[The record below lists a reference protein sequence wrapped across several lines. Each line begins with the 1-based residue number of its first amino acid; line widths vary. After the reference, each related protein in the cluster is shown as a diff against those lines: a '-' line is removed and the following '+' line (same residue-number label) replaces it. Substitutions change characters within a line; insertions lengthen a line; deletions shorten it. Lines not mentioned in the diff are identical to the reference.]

1 MVSILLAT
9 YNGSRYIKNS
19 IQSIINQ
26 TYPDWELLVGINGT
40 TDNTEE
46 IVSGFLDKRIKIYNF
61 GDDKGKS
68 KTLNKLIH
76 YAKFE
81 YIGIQ
86 DDDDIWLEDKL
97 ENQIKFINEFDVIGS
112 LINYIDENDNVIGK
126 PNLFTTHDDIVSK
139 SLNGDNQIANSSSI
153 VRKESILGVNGWSQE
168 LDGIEDYDLWLKLIR
183 QNKKFINI
191 DKVLVLHR
199 LHKQSNFNT
208 KQHDLK
214 KIL

>member
-9 YNGSRYIKNS
+9 YNGSRYIKES

-26 TYPDWELLVGINGT
+26 TYTDWELLVGINGT

-46 IVSGFLDKRIKIYNF
+46 IVSSFSDNRIKIYNF
-61 GDDKGKS
+61 GDDKGKA
-68 KTLNKLIH
+68 KTLNKLIY
-76 YAKFE
+76 YAKFD

-86 DDDDIWLEDKL
+86 DDDDIWLENKL
-97 ENQIKFINEFDVIGS
+97 ENQIHFINDFDVIGS
-112 LINYIDENDNVIGK
+112 LINYIDENGFMIGN
-126 PNLFTTHDDIVSK
+126 PNLSLNHDDIISK
-139 SLNGDNQIANSSSI
+139 SLNGVNQIANSSSI
-153 VRKESILGVNGWSQE
+153 VRKESVLSVNGWSEE

-191 DKVLVLHR
+191 NKVLVLHR

-208 KQHDLK
+208 KQHDFK